1 MWQKPYIKMRSRTSL
16 WAEHAKTSRMATMAT
31 RWCNTEQP
39 NTIVHEFVHV
49 DKVCCTIICLMFVFE
64 RRKTIRAFTEL
75 IRWSFDS
82 VFPRNRSDDH
92 VIPYFYGIGPMS
104 IFWPSVKRE
113 EFNGAIDF
121 AHSGL
126 LAEVTFW
133 VRVRAQ
139 IVPTNESD
147 AAWISKLDSWRVTC
161 YMLSERTLY
170 HRTTTTETRIVQV
183 KLRMDKTV
191 FDQNYDSERVTCY
204 MLPEKTL
211 YHRNKTTET
220 RIVYVSKAS
229 YRERRVRHAAVM
241 HCKIMKVGG

>member
-1 MWQKPYIKMRSRTSL
+1 MFSLTYVSSRCSFRGTDTRIHGYTDNEPSITATCSQVKANVTDTLDKNAFANFIESRARENIKNCHDGNTMMQHRTT
-16 WAEHAKTSRMATMAT
+16 EHDRL
-31 RWCNTEQP
+31 R
-39 NTIVHEFVHV
+39 FVHV
-49 DKVCCTIICLMFVFE
+49 EKVCCTIICLMFFFE
-64 RRKTIRAFTEL
+64 RRKAIRAFTEL
-75 IRWSFDS
+75 LRWSFDS

-170 HRTTTTETRIVQV
+170 HRTTTTETRSV
-183 KLRMDKTV
+183 
-191 FDQNYDSERVTCY
+191 
-204 MLPEKTL
+204 
-211 YHRNKTTET
+211 
-220 RIVYVSKAS
+220 
-229 YRERRVRHAAVM
+229 
-241 HCKIMKVGG
+241 